1 MTSQEIFDTLK
12 SLCGDAVLDS
22 KMDVLQPWIAVEP
35 LKLSVVARTLREDP
49 RLDFDYVMCMSG
61 MDYNNGTL
69 GAVYHLYSMAHKHTI
84 VIKAIVKKEDPR
96 VTSTA
101 AIWGGAD
108 WHEREAYDMVGIVF
122 EGHPD
127 LRRILLPDDYPG
139 HPLRK
144 DFVVPEYYNGM
155 KVPY

>member
-1 MTSQEIFDTLK
+1 MTAPEIVEVLK
-12 SLCGDAVLDS
+12 SLCGDAVFES
-22 KMDVLQPWIAVEP
+22 KLDVLQPWISVDP
-35 LKLSVVARTLREDP
+35 MKLDVVARALRTDA

-61 MDYNNGTL
+61 MDLNNGTYS
-69 GAVYHLYSMAHKHTI
+69 AVYHLASMSKKHKI

-96 VTSTA
+96 VKSTA

-144 DFVVPEYYNGM
+144 DFQVPEYYNGM

>member
-1 MTSQEIFDTLK
+1 MTAPEILEALK
-12 SLCGDAVLDS
+12 SLCGAAVLDA
-22 KMDVLQPWIAVEP
+22 KLDVLQPWISVDP
-35 LKLSVVARTLREDP
+35 LKMDEVARTLRQDP

-69 GAVYHLYSMAHKHTI
+69 GAVYHLSSMAKKHKI

-96 VTSTA
+96 VRSTA
-101 AIWGGAD
+101 AVWGGAE

-144 DFVVPEYYNGM
+144 DFQVPEYYNGM

>member
-1 MTSQEIFDTLK
+1 MTSQEILDTLK
-12 SLCGDAVLDS
+12 TLCGDAVLDA
-22 KMDVLQPWIAVEP
+22 KMDVLQPWISVEP
-35 LKLSVVARTLREDP
+35 LKLAVVAKALREDP

-69 GAVYHLYSMAHKHTI
+69 GAVYHLASLSQKHKI
-84 VIKAIVKKEDPR
+84 VLKAVVKKEDPR
-96 VTSTA
+96 VASTA
-101 AIWGGAD
+101 AIWGGAE

>member
-1 MTSQEIFDTLK
+1 MTSQEIFDSLK
-12 SLCGDAVLDS
+12 SLCGDAVLEA
-22 KMDVLQPWIAVEP
+22 KHDVLQPWISVDP
-35 LKLSVVARTLREDP
+35 MRLDVVARALRTDA

-69 GAVYHLYSMAHKHTI
+69 GAVYHLASMSKKHKI
-84 VIKAIVKKEDPR
+84 VLKAIVKKEDPR
-96 VTSTA
+96 MKSTA

-108 WHEREAYDMVGIVF
+108 WHEREAFDMVGITF

-144 DFVVPEYYNGM
+144 DFQVPEYYNGM